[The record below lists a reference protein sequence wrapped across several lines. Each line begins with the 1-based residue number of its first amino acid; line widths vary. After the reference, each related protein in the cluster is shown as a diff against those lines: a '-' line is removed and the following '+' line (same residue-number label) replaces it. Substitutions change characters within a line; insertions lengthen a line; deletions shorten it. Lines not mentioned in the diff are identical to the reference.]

1 MRDMPESHT
10 EGTAVPLDLSSL
22 GKAKT
27 RHNIEVLTLSAF
39 VSQPV
44 EFRWLTYAPTHQVL
58 CYGSARIREVSS
70 PVYPQTVETDTE

>member
-1 MRDMPESHT
+1 MRDLPESHT

-27 RHNIEVLTLSAF
+27 RHNIEELALSAF

-44 EFRWLTYAPTHQVL
+44 EFRRLTYALTRQVL

-70 PVYPQTVETDTE
+70 PVYPQKVETGTE

>member
-27 RHNIEVLTLSAF
+27 RHNIEELALSAF

-58 CYGSARIREVSS
+58 CYGSANSREVSS
-70 PVYPQTVETDTE
+70 PVVPQNVETGIE

>member
-10 EGTAVPLDLSSL
+10 EGTAFPLDLSSL

-27 RHNIEVLTLSAF
+27 RHNIEELALSAF

-58 CYGSARIREVSS
+58 CYGSAGIREVSS
-70 PVYPQTVETDTE
+70 PVYLQKVETGIE